1 METTIT
7 TAKGKKIVDLPKNV
21 ITILAVQAAKTG
33 KSTKAFMESL
43 LIDAAS
49 KIDDVATYEHLSRTQ
64 PDGHVMVST
73 QEKEE
78 FEKKY
83 GL

>member
-1 METTIT
+1 M
-7 TAKGKKIVDLPKNV
+7 

-49 KIDDVATYEHLSRTQ
+49 KIDDVAIYEHLSRTQ

-73 QEKEE
+73 EEKEE

>member
-43 LIDAAS
+43 LDRKS
-49 KIDDVATYEHLSRTQ
+49 V
-64 PDGHVMVST
+64 V
-73 QEKEE
+73 
-78 FEKKY
+78 
-83 GL
+83 

>member
-1 METTIT
+1 
-7 TAKGKKIVDLPKNV
+7 
-21 ITILAVQAAKTG
+21 
-33 KSTKAFMESL
+33 MESL

-73 QEKEE
+73 EEKEE

>member
-1 METTIT
+1 
-7 TAKGKKIVDLPKNV
+7 
-21 ITILAVQAAKTG
+21 
-33 KSTKAFMESL
+33 MESL

-49 KIDDVATYEHLSRTQ
+49 KIDDVAIYEHLSRTQ

-73 QEKEE
+73 EEKEE